1 MTDKET
7 KSKQIRRPRPTLYPC
22 RQSVSLERT
31 IYEQIEALADRT
43 GKTCPEIMR
52 EAIADG
58 LPRLRDKYR
67 MRVKRAGG
75 AQAES

>member
-1 MTDKET
+1 
-7 KSKQIRRPRPTLYPC
+7 
-22 RQSVSLERT
+22 VSLERT